1 MSQMVDQKRRRSEVE
16 SPLTFDYQMI
26 FDDVLTTSLT
36 GLFLKLQDQMKFTTI
51 LEQVAECDREAT
63 DLLGGPEWFLIK
75 CFCQ

>member
-1 MSQMVDQKRRRSEVE
+1 
-16 SPLTFDYQMI
+16 
-26 FDDVLTTSLT
+26 
-36 GLFLKLQDQMKFTTI
+36 MKFTTI

>member
-36 GLFLKLQDQMKFTTI
+36 GFFFKLQDQMKFTTI